1 MQIGKIDF
9 GPLDAR
15 HAATESQ
22 FDEAL
27 FSKVFIDPVG
37 IDINDLKRGKK
48 YFVYGIKGSGK
59 SAILKY
65 LDIQLRRQAE
75 TRFVYFSDSV
85 REQGNAAGSNVPVGT
100 DEVTAVHHPDE
111 YWRSFFFVLIA
122 KVMYESSIANNK
134 KFLNLVRSKATGAP
148 GGLLEKVMKS
158 APSLSAWS
166 SEIGGRPSLKVEGE
180 FSEIVTVEQFF
191 STAMGTLAEKKLQ
204 RKLYIFVDELEIVFK
219 AEEQF
224 EKDVALAESL
234 VRVIRDLNEQFRK
247 RQVDVCIFCAVRREI
262 SDRILGGDA
271 SKIIADLGQEVAW
284 ERPSWAHED
293 PNYIHPLFE
302 IALRRIF
309 FSENPG
315 RSSFPLEER
324 ERVIRQYFP
333 FFSYGGPSKKGTQGQ
348 ILDLTTYRPRDISIL
363 FNAAQRL
370 DKNRESFQRETF
382 VRLIRKPL
390 KDALWR
396 DFTEALRS
404 EFSQSQLV
412 LLGKI
417 LDRLPQRFSF
427 ADFMQAVDDFSGDPE
442 ISFMLDNYKEFD
454 WSNILKE
461 LYKLGAVG
469 NVEPGEHIEERFKF
483 HFRGYTS
490 GLIIAKGVDI
500 VKQKALVEA

>member
-1 MQIGKIDF
+1 MQIGRIDF

-22 FDEAL
+22 FDEDL

-37 IDINDLKRGKK
+37 IDINDLRRGKK

-85 REQGNAAGSNVPVGT
+85 REHGSSMRSNVPVDT
-100 DEVTAVHHPDE
+100 HEVTAVHYPDE
-111 YWRSFFFVLIA
+111 YWRSFFYILIA

-134 KFLNLVRSKATGAP
+134 RFLNLVRSKATGAA
-148 GGLLEKVMKS
+148 GGLLERVMRS
-158 APSLSAWS
+158 APSLTAWS
-166 SEIGGRPSLKVEGE
+166 SELGGRPSVKVEGE

-191 STAMGTLAEKKLQ
+191 SSAMGVLAEKKLQ
-204 RKLYIFVDELEIVFK
+204 RRLYVFVDELEVVFK
-219 AEEQF
+219 SGEQF

-247 RQVDVCIFCAVRREI
+247 RQIDVYIYCAVRREI

-309 FSENPG
+309 FSENPS
-315 RSSFPLEER
+315 RPSFPLEER
-324 ERVIRQYFP
+324 ERVIKQYFP
-333 FFSYGGPSKKGTQGQ
+333 FFSYGGSGKKGTQAQ

-363 FNAAQRL
+363 FNAAQKV
-370 DKNRESFQRETF
+370 DKNRESFQNETF

-427 ADFMQAVDDFSGDPE
+427 AEFMRAVDDFSADPE
-442 ISFMLDNYKEFD
+442 ISAMLDKYTEVH
-454 WSNILKE
+454 WSSILKE

-469 NVEPGEHIEERFKF
+469 NVEQGENIDERFKF

-490 GLIIAKGVDI
+490 GLIIAKGVGI